1 MLKSQFIRFVIV
13 GGGCAILYFLL
24 MLLCRETLGL
34 APFWA
39 TICAYSASFCV
50 AYTLQH
56 KWTFR
61 SDTAHRVTLPRYALV
76 QVICATLTAGI
87 TQAIS
92 HTYPLAPSWMLAGI
106 STTLASGLSFVLSSR
121 WAFTSAT

>member
-1 MLKSQFIRFVIV
+1 MNSQFIRFVIV
-13 GGGCAILYFLL
+13 GGGCAIFYFLL
-24 MLLCRETLGL
+24 MLLCRSSLGL

-39 TICAYSASFCV
+39 TICAYSTSFCV
-50 AYTLQH
+50 AYTLQR

-61 SDTAHRVTLPRYALV
+61 SDMAHRATFPRYALV

-87 TQAIS
+87 TQTIS
-92 HTYPLAPSWMLAGI
+92 HTYPQAPSWILAGI

-121 WAFTSAT
+121 WAFSSAT